1 MQTNKIDAI
10 LLKMQKFIELLCGIL
25 VGILTVVIFG
35 SVMSRAFLDMPITIT
50 TEITSLVFPWITALA
65 AILITVN
72 EEHIALVFIK
82 GKFSGN
88 ARKSIDIM
96 ILFLSIG
103 FCAIMTKSSFD
114 LCVKL
119 KDQILPLTRI
129 SKVVMYGSVLVAFAL
144 MLFIL
149 VYQLLKTIRKVYR

>member
-82 GKFSGN
+82 DKFSGN